1 MGYLVITGVDK
12 KTSTYHTVLV
22 DPTAF
27 TPHTDYGFVPE
38 ETIVRFL
45 SANQNVSAL
54 NFSLDRNGKIQQ
66 NCGDFSRFSKRG
78 SAVVLAEIKTRG
90 GRVLGYR
97 LMSCANSAV
106 VNTKLEDILA
116 REKAYSASGE
126 HFLQNGIIR
135 NNTVNCYPQK
145 PFPVIQTDA
154 KRGVHP
160 DAAKKFE
167 AAGTQ
172 RKPKPVKP
180 QKPAAKP
187 EDFTKE
193 QMQELTRCKNAGV
206 NPTFI
211 TNPKL
216 SPAQMRVLWVAKS
229 KGCMAECFAD
239 SKYSTDAMKFYA
251 DRLYDE
257 QTAADCREL
266 LEHPELGVEELSEL
280 YTCVCQGVP
289 CSEYIG
295 MSATDIDVKREM
307 AVAQYWGSIDSF
319 DSDYLEKAANVARRM
334 KGSV

>member
-12 KTSTYHTVLV
+12 KTSTYHSVLV
-22 DPTAF
+22 EPTAF
-27 TPHTDYGFVPE
+27 TVSTDYGFVPE

-45 SANQNVSAL
+45 SSNHNVAAL

-90 GRVLGYR
+90 GRILGYR
-97 LMSCANSAV
+97 LLSCANNAV

-116 REKAYSASGE
+116 RERAYSTSGE

-145 PFPVIQTDA
+145 PFPVIQTDM
-154 KRGVHP
+154 KHG
-160 DAAKKFE
+160 AAKKAVE
-167 AAGTQ
+167 EPRQ
-172 RKPKPVKP
+172 PKAVQPKKAV
-180 QKPAAKP
+180 AKQ
-187 EDFTKE
+187 EDFSKE
-193 QMQELTRCKNAGV
+193 QLQELTRCKNAGV
-206 NPTFI
+206 NPVFI

-229 KGCMAECFAD
+229 KGCMAESFAD
-239 SKYSTDAMKFYA
+239 PKYSTDAMKFYA
-251 DRLYDE
+251 DRLYDK
-257 QTAADCREL
+257 QTVADCSDL
-266 LEHPELGVEELSEL
+266 LAHPELGVEELGEL

-289 CSEYIG
+289 CSQFIG

-307 AVAQYWGSIDSF
+307 EVAKYWGSIDSF